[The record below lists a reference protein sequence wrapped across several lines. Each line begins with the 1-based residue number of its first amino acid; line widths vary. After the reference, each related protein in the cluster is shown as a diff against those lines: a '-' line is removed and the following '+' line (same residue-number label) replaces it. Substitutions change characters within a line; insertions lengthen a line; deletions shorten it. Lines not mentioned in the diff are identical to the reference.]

1 MNNKTLK
8 IVIAALM
15 AALTCIATM
24 IIKVPSPTSGYIHL
38 GDGFVLLSGMILGPV
53 YGGFAAGIGSM
64 FADLFSG
71 YAGYAPATFMIK
83 ALAAITGGILFH
95 VVSSVLPKFA
105 KYIAVIIAGIGG
117 GVVVTGGYFLFE
129 AFIMGLGVPAAFTGV
144 PFNLIQNLFG
154 VIVAT
159 VLMPLLSKVQ
169 LVKEFMMK
177 AVS

>member
-38 GDGFVLLSGMILGPV
+38 GDGFVLLSGIILGPV

-83 ALAAITGGILFH
+83 ALAAIVGGIIFH
-95 VVSSVLPKFA
+95 VVSSVLPKFSR
-105 KYIAVIIAGIGG
+105 YMAVIFAGISG

-129 AFIMGLGVPAAFTGV
+129 AFIMGLGAPAALIGV

-154 VIVAT
+154 VIVAAI
-159 VLMPLLSKVQ
+159 LIPLLSKVQ
-169 LVKEFMMK
+169 LVKEFMVK
-177 AVS
+177 AV